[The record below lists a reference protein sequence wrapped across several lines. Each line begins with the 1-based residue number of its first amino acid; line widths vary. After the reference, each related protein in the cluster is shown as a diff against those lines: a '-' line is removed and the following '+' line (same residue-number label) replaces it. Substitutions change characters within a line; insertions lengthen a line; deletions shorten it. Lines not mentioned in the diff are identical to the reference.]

1 MPVLGRSELRDRLR
15 DGVFVDRTWT
25 EDNLRGA
32 GYDLRIARDY
42 LILPSG
48 KRYWLQGPEGHQR
61 REIPFLLKPGKV
73 AFVTSVE
80 ELVMPDDLAGNIAVK
95 FRNSMDGIL
104 VLGGF
109 LVDPG
114 YRGRLHFQ
122 LANIGREP
130 FEIDPEKTSVAALQ
144 LLPVEGDP
152 ELLRY
157 PAPQTEAMLT
167 RMFNAEMKDEPLG
180 PLAFFT
186 LRSRIREL
194 DRRLREG
201 MAEVEVMKRSSTQL
215 ILFGIF
221 VIFAAILA
229 AALATIMSA

>member
-1 MPVLGRSELRDRLR
+1 MSVLGRSQLERYLRE
-15 DGVFVDRTWT
+15 GVFAEGTWC

-42 LILPSG
+42 LILPNG
-48 KRYWLQGPEGHQR
+48 RRYWSGGPDGHFR
-61 REIPFLLKPGKV
+61 RESAFLLKPGKV

-80 ELVMPDDLAGNIAVK
+80 ELAMPADLAGNIAVK

-114 YRGRLHFQ
+114 YHGRLHFQ

-130 FEIDPEKTSVAALQ
+130 FEIVPEETSVAALQ
-144 LLPVEGDP
+144 FLPVDGDP
-152 ELLRY
+152 DLVNH
-157 PAPQTEAMLT
+157 PAPQTESMLAA
-167 RMFNAEMKDEPLG
+167 MFNSEMKDESLG

-186 LRSRIREL
+186 LRSQVRKLE
-194 DRRLREG
+194 RRLGKG
-201 MAEVEVMKRSSTQL
+201 MEEIKVMKRSSTQL
-215 ILFGIF
+215 IIFGLF
-221 VIFAAILA
+221 VIFAAIIGTTLA
-229 AALATIMSA
+229 AIIAA